1 MLSEIKVELS
11 VKSRKLCLPVELD
24 DGGASVMEEVNH
36 DPVLADQ
43 FIIQR
48 QSTRATQYAAYSYIS
63 NVRNIKTKTNLFY
76 LRIFSLSN
84 LCRQK
89 AFIVE
94 LLQKIL

>member
-11 VKSRKLCLPVELD
+11 VKSRKLCHPVELD

-63 NVRNIKTKTNLFY
+63 NVRNIKTNQTYFILEYFLY
-76 LRIFSLSN
+76 QIFAG
-84 LCRQK
+84 K
-89 AFIVE
+89 E
-94 LLQKIL
+94 PLL